1 MRWIVVA
8 VLALAGCSSEA
19 ANLER
24 QYDIVAKDR
33 DNQAICDA
41 ARKVAEAYLKAGN
54 EARYAET
61 KNRADINCMTASFE
75 PYNTQGLAMS
85 GDDPDNLTALVEP
98 DNMEALPDNTT
109 G

>member
-8 VLALAGCSSEA
+8 VLALAGCSSETA
-19 ANLER
+19 DLER
-24 QYDIVAKDR
+24 QYAIVSKGR

-41 ARKVAEAYLKAGN
+41 ARKVADAYLKAGN
-54 EARYAET
+54 EARYAVT

-75 PYNTQGLAMS
+75 PYNTQGIALDD
-85 GDDPDNLTALVEP
+85 GDPDNMTAVIEP